1 MKLANEMES
10 AGMYLPFDY
19 HEPSQRGS
27 ARAVPCATFEM
38 MVDCCP
44 REISEIAEIDN
55 SPSARKCPG
64 CVEPRHWLLFV
75 LGQHRHIPPSALIP
89 PIHVS
94 FL

>member
-27 ARAVPCATFEM
+27 ARGVSLEM
-38 MVDCCP
+38 MMESSYLP
-44 REISEIAEIDN
+44 IRTEIAEIDN
-55 SPSARKCPG
+55 SRSPSARKCPG
-64 CVEPRHWLLFV
+64 CVEPRHWLQV
-75 LGQHRHIPPSALIP
+75 CSGPTSPYSSKRT
-89 PIHVS
+89 IHVS